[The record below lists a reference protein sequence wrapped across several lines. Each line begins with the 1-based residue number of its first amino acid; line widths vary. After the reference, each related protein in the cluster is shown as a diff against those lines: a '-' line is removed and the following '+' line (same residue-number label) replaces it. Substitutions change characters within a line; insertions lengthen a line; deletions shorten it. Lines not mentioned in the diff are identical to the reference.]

1 MVELAYMRVF
11 LAWETFLEEAFILY
25 MTGATAPR
33 VRAPRRYVL
42 PPSRV
47 WAEKAVTEGKEYAK
61 WDAQNV
67 ASRAL
72 RYFADGR
79 PFTDLLRGNQT
90 LFDEA
95 AKIRNAVAHESKNA
109 RAKFETVV
117 RSKLGA
123 LPPNVTVGGFL
134 CTPVPGALPPE
145 VFLDFY
151 VSRIAF
157 VSERIVRL

>member
-1 MVELAYMRVF
+1 MP
-11 LAWETFLEEAFILY
+11 TDQP
-25 MTGATAPR
+25 APR

-42 PPSRV
+42 PRSRV
-47 WAEKAVTEGKEYAK
+47 WAEKTVAEGKEYAK

-79 PFTDLLRGNQT
+79 PFTKLLRANQA

-95 AKIRNAVAHESKNA
+95 AKIRNAVAHESKSA
-109 RAKFETVV
+109 RTKFETVV

-123 LPPNVTVGGFL
+123 LPPNTTVGGFPS
-134 CTPVPGALPPE
+134 TPVPDMVPPE
-145 VFLDFY
+145 MFLDF
-151 VSRIAF
+151 
-157 VSERIVRL
+157 